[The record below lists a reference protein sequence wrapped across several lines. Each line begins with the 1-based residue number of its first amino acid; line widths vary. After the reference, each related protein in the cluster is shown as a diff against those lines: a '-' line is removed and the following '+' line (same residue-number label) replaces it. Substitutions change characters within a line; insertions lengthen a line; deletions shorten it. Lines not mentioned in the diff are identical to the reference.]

1 MFKEL
6 TRNLQ
11 LANEALARYYE
22 SGDPF
27 DDAIYRLAAAKLNRA
42 LQAAETLPECG
53 PTVGTLTK
61 PSE

>member
-1 MFKEL
+1 MFEEL

-27 DDAIYRLAAAKLNRA
+27 DDAIYRLAAAKLTRT
-42 LQAAETLPECG
+42 LHAAESLPDLE
-53 PTVGTLTK
+53 PLVEAPTK